1 MKRTN
6 SINQYRNIGIIAHI
20 DSGKTTVSERILFYT
35 GKTYKKGEVHDGNT
49 TLDYLPQE
57 RDRGITITSAATTCF
72 WSGSENQYES
82 HRINL
87 IDTPGHIDFGIE
99 VQRSLR
105 VLDGTVSV
113 FCAVAGVQPQSETV
127 WKQANQ
133 YNVPRIAFVNK
144 MDRVGANFFNV
155 VSQIESKLKS
165 KTVILTLPVG
175 SEENFVGI
183 IDVLGQQK
191 MIWEDENIKY
201 ESLSHEE
208 KEQTDLLINTYA
220 EIAADASEELMNKFI
235 NGERLTINEIKVG
248 LRKLTIDNKI
258 VPILCGS
265 AFKNKGI
272 QFLLDSVIDYL
283 PSPLDVTPQLGK
295 MNDKDVQLS
304 VDDSKPFVGLVF
316 KVTTDRHLG
325 QVSFVRV
332 YQGKLENNS
341 DIFIPSKGKGA
352 HIGRIVE
359 INANQPIPRDGVF
372 AGDIAAFIG
381 LENVITGTTL
391 TDKSFPI
398 VLESI
403 TVPEP
408 VVFAAIEAASDTE
421 QKKLSVALNKVTLE
435 DPSISLKVDVETGQT
450 IVGGR
455 GELHLEVMVDRLKT
469 EHDVNVTLGKP
480 QVAFRETITTSVE
493 IEGKYIKQTGGKGHH
508 GHVWI
513 RFIPLELGSG
523 IVFKNELKG
532 GVVPVQYLSAVE
544 SGIKS
549 AAEKGVLQGYPL
561 TDFEATIF
569 DGSTHRVDSA
579 ELDFKL
585 AAEEAVKKLSQLG
598 NPILLEPV
606 MKVEV
611 VCPEENLGTVIGLIS
626 SLKGSIT
633 ATEDDRGDKVV
644 KAEVPLQNLF
654 GFTTNLRSKTQGRAI
669 SSIEF
674 AKYANMSSINKV
686 KNVM

>member
-1 MKRTN
+1 MKRTHALN
-6 SINQYRNIGIIAHI
+6 RYRNIGIIAHI

-35 GKTYKKGEVHDGNT
+35 GKTYKIGEVHDGNT

-57 RDRGITITSAATTCF
+57 RERGITITSAATTCF
-72 WSGSENQYES
+72 WSGSENQFNE

-155 VSQIESKLKS
+155 VEQIEAKLHS
-165 KTVILTLPVG
+165 KTVMLTLPVG
-175 SEENFVGI
+175 SEDTFMGI
-183 IDVLGQQK
+183 IDVLGKQK
-191 MIWEDENIKY
+191 IIWEGE
-201 ESLSHEE
+201 ESQVVALSP
-208 KEQTDLLINTYA
+208 
-220 EIAADASEELMNKFI
+220 EELKQVEDLFDSYSEIVAEATEEMMSKFI
-235 NGERLTINEIKVG
+235 NGEKFSIEEMKFG
-248 LRKLTIDNKI
+248 LRKLTIENKI

-272 QFLLDSVIDYL
+272 QFLLDSVINYL
-283 PSPLDVTPQLGK
+283 PSPLDVQPQNGIL
-295 MNDKDVQLS
+295 NDEEVQLS
-304 VDDSKPFVGLVF
+304 VDDNKPFVGLVF
-316 KVTTDRHLG
+316 KVTTDKHLG

-332 YQGKLENNS
+332 YQGSLNGNS
-341 DIFIPSKGKGA
+341 EIFVPSKGKGA
-352 HIGRIVE
+352 HVGRIVE
-359 INANQPIPRDGVF
+359 INANTPIPCESVF

-381 LENVITGTTL
+381 LDNIVTGTTL
-391 TDKSFPI
+391 TDKSFPVI
-398 VLESI
+398 LESI
-403 TVPEP
+403 TIAAP
-408 VVFAAIEAASDTE
+408 VVFAAIETDLDTE
-421 QKKLSVALNKVTLE
+421 QKKLSVALNKVTLQ
-435 DPSISLKVDVETGQT
+435 DPSITLKVDSETGQT

-455 GELHLEVMVDRLKT
+455 GELHLEVMVEMLKT
-469 EHDVNVTLGKP
+469 EHGVNVKLGKP
-480 QVAFRETITTSVE
+480 EVAFREAITNTVE

-513 RFIPLELGSG
+513 RFKPLPLGSG
-523 IVFKNELKG
+523 IIFKNELKG

-544 SGIKS
+544 QGINN
-549 AAEKGVLQGYPL
+549 AANKGILDGYPL

-585 AAEEAVKKLSQLG
+585 AAEDAVKKLAYMG
-598 NPILLEPV
+598 NPILLEPI
-606 MKVEV
+606 MKLEV
-611 VCPEENLGTVIGLIS
+611 TCPEENLGTVIGIVS
-626 SLKGSIT
+626 SLNGTINSM
-633 ATEDDRGDKVV
+633 EDIRGGKIVQ
-644 KAEVPLQNLF
+644 AEVPLQNLF
-654 GFTTNLRSKTQGRAI
+654 GFTNTLRSNTQARAN
-669 SSIEF
+669 SSMEF
-674 AKYANMSSINKV
+674 SRYAKITGKPKLKV
-686 KNVM
+686 KM